1 LEEALTF
8 NDFNFLGIFVCT
20 HSGHFSPQED
30 VEKVALIPKKI

>member
-20 HSGHFSPQED
+20 HSGHSAQED
-30 VEKVALIPKKI
+30 VEKVAIIPKKI